1 MNSSANTPTTR
12 QSPEVTFKRNYLT
25 PKELDRSYE
34 YYYEYEK
41 KRNDRSLDRST
52 GSTADMLDTSSRSS
66 PYSRQSSLTSPSL
79 LNFHYV
85 RPSRSSTPKFTAS
98 PTPRSL
104 STGSRTPRIHHIKV
118 ELEGDALDFRKSL
131 KKACSEDLKAGSGEE
146 SPLASTSASRSK
158 EEKPLLKLGDHVWV
172 DSSKGLLGGKLRYLG
187 PTKFREGHWCGVELE
202 LPYGKHDGKV
212 EGKRFVSIELCKRLV
227 F

>member
-1 MNSSANTPTTR
+1 
-12 QSPEVTFKRNYLT
+12 
-25 PKELDRSYE
+25 
-34 YYYEYEK
+34 
-41 KRNDRSLDRST
+41 
-52 GSTADMLDTSSRSS
+52 MLDSSRSS
-66 PYSRQSSLTSPSL
+66 PYSRGSSLTSPSL
-79 LNFHYV
+79 INFHYV

-118 ELEGDALDFRKSL
+118 ELESDTLDFKKSL

-146 SPLASTSASRSK
+146 SPITLRARK
-158 EEKPLLKLGDHVWV
+158 EEKEKPQLKLGDHVWV

-212 EGKRFVSIELCKRLV
+212 EGKRFVLV
-227 F
+227 QTAVTN

>member
-1 MNSSANTPTTR
+1 MNSSTNIPTTR

-41 KRNDRSLDRST
+41 KRNERSLDRST
-52 GSTADMLDTSSRSS
+52 GSTADMLDISSRSS

-79 LNFHYV
+79 INFHYV

-104 STGSRTPRIHHIKV
+104 STGSRTPRIHHIRV
-118 ELEGDALDFRKSL
+118 ELEPDALDFKKSL
-131 KKACSEDLKAGSGEE
+131 KKACSEDLKADGREREE
-146 SPLASTSASRSK
+146 SPLVTRSK
-158 EEKPLLKLGDHVWV
+158 EEQEKPLLKLGDHVWV
-172 DSSKGLLGGKLRYLG
+172 DSSKGLLGDKLRYLG

-202 LPYGKHDGKV
+202 LPYGRHDGKV
-212 EGKRFVSIELCKRLV
+212 EGKRYPL
-227 F
+227 